1 MGVLVDGKLGMS
13 QHCALAAQKA
23 NHIPGCIKKSGQQV
37 EGGDPA
43 PLLCTGETSP
53 GVLYQD
59 VKSSVQERCEPVAAC
74 PEEGHK
80 NDPWGGTPPLR
91 SSKSS

>member
-1 MGVLVDGKLGMS
+1 MDGKLGMS

-43 PLLCTGETSP
+43 PLLCTGEASP
-53 GVLYQD
+53 GGLCSGVE
-59 VKSSVQERCEPVAAC
+59 SSVQERHAPDGVH
-74 PEEGHK
+74 PEECHK
-80 NDPWGGTPPLR
+80 NDPRDGTPLQ
-91 SSKSS
+91 

>member
-1 MGVLVDGKLGMS
+1 MDGKLGMS

-43 PLLCTGETSP
+43 PLLCTGEASP
-53 GVLYQD
+53 GGLCPD
-59 VKSSVQERCEPVAAC
+59 VQSSLQERHGSIRVHL
-74 PEEGHK
+74 EEGHK
-80 NDPWGGTPPLR
+80 NDPRDGTPLQ
-91 SSKSS
+91 